1 MSDVC
6 LRVPRHP
13 FSVPCLGG
21 LHLTC
26 LILYFCNLA
35 VLYWHFY
42 LPSKNIPK
50 TYFTFCQI
58 LPKKR
63 FKEVG
68 LISWLIVSIQ
78 IRNDMTHCAHLPVTL
93 TRQSAHPNIEADIF
107 CWRVTSCGSTCSA
120 TDIDDVAGASISWL
134 PIGMWLMGSDNLSK
148 SKRSTTPWF
157 AKVWK
162 IISYNNSLGAIA
174 VYTCD

>member
-13 FSVPCLGG
+13 FSVPCLRG

-26 LILYFCNLA
+26 LILDFCNLA
-35 VLYWHFY
+35 VLYWQFY
-42 LPSKNIPK
+42 LPSKK
-50 TYFTFCQI
+50 YTEHFTSCQV
-58 LPKKR
+58 LKKN
-63 FKEVG
+63 KEVG
-68 LISWLIVSIQ
+68 LISWLIVSTQ
-78 IRNDMTHCAHLPVTL
+78 IRNSMTHCAHLPVTL
-93 TRQSAHPNIEADIF
+93 TRQTAHPNIETDIF
-107 CWRVTSCGSTCSA
+107 CWRVTSCGSTFSA

-134 PIGMWLMGSDNLSK
+134 PIGMWLMGSDNFSK

-162 IISYNNSLGAIA
+162 IISYNNSLGAMA

>member
-1 MSDVC
+1 MPAGTPTSF
-6 LRVPRHP
+6 LRTMPVGVTSYM
-13 FSVPCLGG
+13 FNTLFLQPCSFV
-21 LHLTC
+21 LT
-26 LILYFCNLA
+26 F
-35 VLYWHFY
+35 
-42 LPSKNIPK
+42 LPSLEKYTENIF
-50 TYFTFCQI
+50 YI
-58 LPKKR
+58 LPDSAKKR
-63 FKEVG
+63 LKEVG

-148 SKRSTTPWF
+148 SKRSTTP
-157 AKVWK
+157 
-162 IISYNNSLGAIA
+162 
-174 VYTCD
+174 